1 MADHSNY
8 PKSISKHH
16 TPESELTY
24 GTIGSVVIDA
34 SDRVLWAWSGNP
46 CGGVARGPS
55 VAARVEIGTGGVAIS
70 R

>member
-8 PKSISKHH
+8 PKAISKHH

-46 CGGVARGPS
+46 CGGYGARS
-55 VAARVEIGTGGVAIS
+55 VCSGSRGDRHGRGGD
-70 R
+70 